1 MQYKLPF
8 LVEPPLG
15 KVEPL
20 SPLQRPAGRE
30 RYIILGGGII
40 TYYLRRSARR
50 TIGLTIDERG
60 LQAAA
65 PHWVSIAEIEAFIRE
80 KEAWILKHLRGRRAR
95 RPQFAWQPGAR
106 LPYLGR
112 EVILHCAQRDGEP
125 EAQLHGER
133 LHVRLAVPSQTQ
145 VLRDTVLS
153 WLKREALTL
162 YRQRI
167 ATLAP
172 RFEVAA
178 PGVALSHARTQWG
191 SCTRKR
197 DGTARILL
205 NWKLVHFELPLIDY
219 VAAHELAHLHHMNHS
234 AAFWQA
240 VARVYPDY
248 PAARRALRERGHLR
262 PEL

>member
-15 KVEPL
+15 KVDYL
-20 SPLQRPAGRE
+20 SPTSRPAGRE
-30 RYIILGGGII
+30 RYIILGGGIV
-40 TYYLRRSARR
+40 TYYLRRSTRR
-50 TIGLTIDERG
+50 TIGLVIDERG

-65 PHWVSIAEIEAFIRE
+65 PHWVSIADIEAFIRE
-80 KEAWILKHLRGRRAR
+80 KEAWILKHLHGRRPR
-95 RPQFAWQPGAR
+95 RPQFAWHHGAH

-112 EVILHCAQRDGEP
+112 DITLHCAQHDDEP
-125 EAQLHGER
+125 TAQLNGER
-133 LHVRLAVPSQTQ
+133 LHVRLAVPAQTQ
-145 VLRDTVLS
+145 LLRDTVLG
-153 WLKREALTL
+153 WLKREALAL

-167 ATLAP
+167 AALAP
-172 RFEVAA
+172 RFDVAE

-197 DGTARILL
+197 DGTTRILL

-234 AAFWQA
+234 AAFWRE

-248 PAARRALRERGHLR
+248 QAARRALRERGHLI